1 VGVQNGDGIEFYRA
15 ADGKKVARLQ
25 MWPND
30 EAWIVRTEQGQ
41 VEVLGDVE
49 RIRQALECRVGK
61 VLFPIA
67 ACERFLVKGLLA
79 QLLSERMSDTP

>member
-1 VGVQNGDGIEFYRA
+1 
-15 ADGKKVARLQ
+15 
-25 MWPND
+25 
-30 EAWIVRTEQGQ
+30 
-41 VEVLGDVE
+41 
-49 RIRQALECRVGK
+49 VGK